1 MLITK
6 GKAIAKEL
14 QRAGL
19 ADAKDV
25 PSSDAGWK
33 SYVQQFLKKR
43 SITSKRHH
51 GESAD
56 ADSAAACNFFDG
68 VWPGLFS
75 SLSNDPSYVFNMDE
89 TGLFWRALPRRTL
102 ARVSENVKGSKV

>member
-56 ADSAAACNFFDG
+56 ADTAAACNFFDG

>member
-1 MLITK
+1 MEAYYAACKEKSLNSISYDLLITK
-6 GKAIAKEL
+6 GKAIAEEL
-14 QRAGL
+14 QRSGL

-33 SYVQQFLKKR
+33 SYVQWFLKKQ

-56 ADSAAACNFFDG
+56 ADTAAA
-68 VWPGLFS
+68 
-75 SLSNDPSYVFNMDE
+75 
-89 TGLFWRALPRRTL
+89 
-102 ARVSENVKGSKV
+102 